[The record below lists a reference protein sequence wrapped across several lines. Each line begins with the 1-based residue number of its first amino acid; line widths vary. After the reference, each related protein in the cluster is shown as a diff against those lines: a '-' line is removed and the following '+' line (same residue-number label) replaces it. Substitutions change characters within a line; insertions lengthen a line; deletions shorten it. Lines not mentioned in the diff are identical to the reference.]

1 MAAWHDAVPIFN
13 CSASDTQR
21 LLICDL
27 AMSRRS
33 VAMYIDLLAIAGMDR
48 ASISISC
55 CHALISSRF
64 VLNLYCVFS
73 LLALVT
79 QGQYESGMTILSLL
93 FSLC

>member
-13 CSASDTQR
+13 CSVSDTQR

-33 VAMYIDLLAIAGMDR
+33 VAMYIDLLAIASMDR

-55 CHALISSRF
+55 CHALSSRF
-64 VLNLYCVFS
+64 VLNL
-73 LLALVT
+73 LRIQLAGISYT
-79 QGQYESGMTILSLL
+79 GTI
-93 FSLC
+93 